1 VIGHT
6 QMIPGA
12 SRKILPPCHEMCE
25 PLSLQPVFSLLVFYL
40 RRTLQD
46 QVGQLKVVMIHSLSG
61 IVFAGVEEE
70 PRRVLQ
76 MPAQESVIYPE
87 SVTELPLSS
96 LRSRSFLP
104 SHLDTRLLIPS
115 LDVRWNSSGWSRSMT
130 NLWKTLKN
138 LPRGLRASF
147 AALNSLILRGKL
159 VAKNW
164 IRRRIQSRAQII
176 PAVPLMRRC
185 TVRALAPRLAAGHHR

>member
-1 VIGHT
+1 
-6 QMIPGA
+6 
-12 SRKILPPCHEMCE
+12 
-25 PLSLQPVFSLLVFYL
+25 
-40 RRTLQD
+40 
-46 QVGQLKVVMIHSLSG
+46 
-61 IVFAGVEEE
+61 
-70 PRRVLQ
+70 

-130 NLWKTLKN
+130 NLWKTFKN

-164 IRRRIQSRAQII
+164 IRRRNSKPSSNNSGRAIDAAMHGSGFSSAFGRRPPQVNIFSGSESRTRKQQTAVSTQSNGLCHFRQ
-176 PAVPLMRRC
+176 RRKC
-185 TVRALAPRLAAGHHR
+185 ICRP